1 MAIFG
6 SSPSGS
12 SLLEV
17 PHAPPD
23 GLLAVCT
30 SRRGRSLVL
39 IRTCQTATADPRA
52 SSATSGSYD
61 VRLVLEIVTGL
72 VHDLPAG
79 RCDSRIRD
87 DDRNCRH
94 TTIPLPCLST
104 ATAGFSARPGYF
116 RADRFSPA
124 RP

>member
-1 MAIFG
+1 
-6 SSPSGS
+6 
-12 SLLEV
+12 
-17 PHAPPD
+17 
-23 GLLAVCT
+23 
-30 SRRGRSLVL
+30 
-39 IRTCQTATADPRA
+39 IRDFHVTGVQTCALPIWTCQTATADPRA

-104 ATAGFSARPGYF
+104 ATAGFSAFRSAWDSVAKLDQAPPGVLY
-116 RADRFSPA
+116 RARIRSGVELPEL
-124 RP
+124 